1 MKKGKINDH
10 GALLIRLREGYGFTG
25 KVLSWFESYLT
36 NRVQSVI
43 INDTQSSKLPVSF
56 GVQQGSVLGPLLFSL
71 FFAPLEEIIAAH
83 GLNCMIY
90 ADTQLYE
97 SLNPKSRSREH
108 VLSSIELCT
117 KDIMAWCASNRLS
130 CNADKTEAVRISSC
144 YSISEKIDEIR
155 IGDAIITPT
164 PTVRDLGTIVDH
176 HLDLGNHVN
185 NICKSASF
193 VITNISRVE

>member
-10 GALLIRLREGYGFTG
+10 EALLTRLREGYGITG

-43 INDTQSSKLPVSF
+43 INGTQSSELPVSF

-90 ADTQLYE
+90 GDDTRLNE
-97 SLNPKSRSREH
+97 SLNPKS
-108 VLSSIELCT
+108 
-117 KDIMAWCASNRLS
+117 
-130 CNADKTEAVRISSC
+130 
-144 YSISEKIDEIR
+144 
-155 IGDAIITPT
+155 
-164 PTVRDLGTIVDH
+164 
-176 HLDLGNHVN
+176 
-185 NICKSASF
+185 
-193 VITNISRVE
+193 